1 MPHDFWT
8 LMKPGELVLF
18 AWPNKDSNCDDPL
31 VWENARIGVITDVLI
46 RRPEDQVG
54 DEFRVMHDGEMW
66 SVPEAWC
73 RKINTQC

>member
-1 MPHDFWT
+1 MN
-8 LMKPGELVLF
+8 PGDLVLF
-18 AWPNKDSNCDDPL
+18 TWPTKDSNCDDPL
-31 VWENARIGVITDVLI
+31 VWENARIGIITEVLI

-54 DEFRVMHDGEMW
+54 DEFRVMHEGEMW

>member
-1 MPHDFWT
+1 
-8 LMKPGELVLF
+8 MKPGDLILF
-18 AWPNKDSNCDDPL
+18 AWPSRLSKCDEVL
-31 VWENARIGVITDVLI
+31 EWENARIGLLVDVLI

-54 DEFRVMHDGEMW
+54 DEFRVMHEGEMW

>member
-1 MPHDFWT
+1 
-8 LMKPGELVLF
+8 MKPGDLVLF
-18 AWPNKDSNCDDPL
+18 AWPSRLSKCDEAL
-31 VWENARIGVITDVLI
+31 EWENARIGIIVDVLI

-54 DEFRVMHDGEMW
+54 DELRVMHEGEMW